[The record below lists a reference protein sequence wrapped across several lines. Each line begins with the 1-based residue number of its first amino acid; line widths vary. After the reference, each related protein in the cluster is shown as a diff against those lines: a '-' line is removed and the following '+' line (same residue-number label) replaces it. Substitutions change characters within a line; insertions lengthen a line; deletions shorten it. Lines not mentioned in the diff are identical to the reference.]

1 MNALLEAQNLE
12 KSFGEL
18 KAVRGLS
25 LAVNKGQC
33 FALLG
38 PNGAGKTTTV
48 EMLEGLQSPDQGE
61 IKIFGQSLQ
70 THRREILERVG
81 ILLQE
86 THLYKKLTVKE
97 TLELFASFFRKPGSV
112 AAMIEKFDLEEKAN
126 ARLEHLSGGQKQRLY
141 LGCSLINNP
150 ELVFLDEPT
159 TGLDPQAR
167 RMIWEQLKELK
178 ADNRSILLTTHYME
192 EAEYLADVVA
202 IVDKGQI
209 IIQGTPKQLIR
220 DICGEQTLWISF
232 GNEQAENTK
241 LLGQIA
247 ARLPWFAEARA
258 VDDGFEVLT
267 SQADK
272 HIPQLT
278 EAAKSLGLTIS
289 GLRMRSCTLE
299 DVFLKL
305 TGRTIRDA

>member
-1 MNALLEAQNLE
+1 MNSLLEAKNLE

-18 KAVRGLS
+18 KAVRGIS
-25 LAVNKGQC
+25 LTVAKGQC

-48 EMLEGLQSPDQGE
+48 EMLEGLQQPDSGE
-61 IKIFGQSLQ
+61 IKIFDKSLN
-70 THRREILERVG
+70 TNRRDILERVG

-97 TLELFASFFRKPGSV
+97 TLQLFASFFKKPGNV
-112 AAMIEKFDLEEKAN
+112 DAMIKKFGLEEKAN

-141 LGCSLINNP
+141 LGCSLINDP

-167 RMIWEQLKELK
+167 RMIWELLKELK

-192 EAEYLADVVA
+192 EAEYLADYVA

-209 IIQGTPKQLIR
+209 IVQGTPKQLIR

-232 GNEQAENTK
+232 GEEHKNDRK
-241 LLGQIA
+241 LLAEIA
-247 ARLPWFAEARA
+247 AKLPWFKDARML
-258 VDDGFEVLT
+258 DGGYELLT

-272 HIPQLT
+272 HIPELT
-278 EAAKSLGLTIS
+278 EMAKALGLTIS